1 MGKTA
6 RIGRAVALGIGLVA
20 LASRVDAVP
29 YDPNLGY
36 FQLQDPVTYE
46 TVCETGFGP
55 CDVPP
60 GDYVLIDFTVSP
72 PSRAPVTVGDAG
84 SGTPLTASS
93 FVRVDESCDF
103 ERNGLTSTNG
113 PGTRFA
119 EGASCLA
126 TCPASAPRVYGVLR
140 CEAGAGQV
148 RDQTELLEV
157 QFVTSFPD
165 GGGPESTRC
174 NTDEAD
180 RFVEATPVGPGNYVR
195 VSIMCGP
202 R

>member
-1 MGKTA
+1 MDKTIRIA
-6 RIGRAVALGIGLVA
+6 RAATLGIGLAA

-46 TVCETGFGP
+46 TVCETGLGA
-55 CDVPP
+55 CDVPA

-72 PSRAPVTVGDAG
+72 PSRTPVTVGGDG
-84 SGTPLTASS
+84 GTPLNPSS
-93 FVRVDESCDF
+93 FVRVDEGCDF
-103 ERNGLTSTNG
+103 ERNALTSTNG

-119 EGASCLA
+119 EDASCLA

-157 QFVTSFPD
+157 RFGTSFSD
-165 GGGPESTRC
+165 DGGPESTRC
-174 NTDEAD
+174 RTDEAD
-180 RFVEATPVGPGNYVR
+180 RFVEPTPVGPGNYVR